1 MNEPTEFKYP
11 LDEYGE
17 PYFAGS
23 HVDAIEG
30 MQDIKNRLDQ
40 AETDISESLSN
51 DIEIQ
56 KINGRLDK
64 AESDITN
71 NFTTHN
77 NSIEQIDNRLK
88 KAESDIINNSSGSS
102 TDIQNINNR
111 LDTAEANIQTNSEKQ
126 ANLENAL
133 EGYMGTT
140 GWVSYAG
147 SVASGVEVDVMY
159 TNYNGMKCALKEV
172 RIGIEGVTP
181 VVRYKTISYNLR
193 SFKLGEQVAQL
204 PTGFVKNAQLFPAFG
219 SGGMSSY
226 RIEIMPNGKM
236 TILGGTND
244 KTLSPSS
251 YWVYGQHTWIE

>member
-30 MQDIKNRLDQ
+30 MQDIKDRL
-40 AETDISESLSN
+40 E
-51 DIEIQ
+51 
-56 KINGRLDK
+56 
-64 AESDITN
+64 
-71 NFTTHN
+71 
-77 NSIEQIDNRLK
+77 
-88 KAESDIINNSSGSS
+88 KAESDIIDNSSGSN

-111 LDTAEANIQTNSEKQ
+111 LDKAESDISTNLSSSNTKFQNVNNRLDKAESDIKTNSEKQ
-126 ANLENAL
+126 VNLENAL

-147 SVASGVEVDVMY
+147 SVASGVQ
-159 TNYNGMKCALKEV
+159 TNTLYNGTELKCEIKEV

-181 VVRYKTISYNLR
+181 VVRYKTITYNLR
-193 SFKLGEQVAQL
+193 NFNLGTQVAQL
-204 PTGFVKNAQLFPAFG
+204 PTGFITKAQAFPAFG
-219 SGGMSSY
+219 NGNMSSY
-226 RIEIMPNGKM
+226 RIEITKDGKM
-236 TILGGTND
+236 TIFGGTND
-244 KTLSPSS
+244 KTLPINS

>member
-23 HVDAIEG
+23 HVDAITG
-30 MQDIKNRLDQ
+30 MQDIKD
-40 AETDISESLSN
+40 
-51 DIEIQ
+51 
-56 KINGRLDK
+56 RLDK
-64 AESDITN
+64 AESDI
-71 NFTTHN
+71 
-77 NSIEQIDNRLK
+77 S
-88 KAESDIINNSSGSS
+88 NNSSSS
-102 TDIQNINNR
+102 NTDIQNINTR

-126 ANLENAL
+126 VNLENAL

-140 GWVSYAG
+140 DWVSYAN
-147 SVASGVEVDVMY
+147 SVASGVDADVMY
-159 TNYNGMKCALKEV
+159 TSNNGLKCALKEV

-181 VVRYKTISYNLR
+181 VVRYKTIAYNLR
-193 SFKLGEQVAQL
+193 GFKLGEQVAQL
-204 PTGFVKNAQLFPAFG
+204 PSGFIKNAQLFPAFG
-219 SGGMSSY
+219 SGSMSSY

-244 KTLSPSS
+244 KTLSSSS

>member
-30 MQDIKNRLDQ
+30 MQDIK
-40 AETDISESLSN
+40 E
-51 DIEIQ
+51 
-56 KINGRLDK
+56 RLDK
-64 AESDITN
+64 AESDIA
-71 NFTTHN
+71 
-77 NSIEQIDNRLK
+77 D
-88 KAESDIINNSSGSS
+88 NSSGSN
-102 TDIQNINNR
+102 TEIQNINVR
-111 LDTAEANIQTNSEKQ
+111 LDKAVSDIKTNSEKQ
-126 ANLENAL
+126 TNLENAL

-147 SVASGVEVDVMY
+147 SVASGVEADVMY
-159 TNYNGMKCALKEV
+159 TSNNGVKCALKEV
-172 RIGIEGVTP
+172 RIGIDGVTP

-193 SFKLGEQVAQL
+193 GFKLGEQVAQL
-204 PTGFVKNAQLFPAFG
+204 PNGFVKNAQLFPAFG
-219 SGGMSSY
+219 SGSMSSY

-236 TILGGTND
+236 TIHGGTND

>member
-30 MQDIKNRLDQ
+30 MQDIKDRLNK
-40 AETDISESLSN
+40 AETNINNNSSINNN
-51 DIEIQ
+51 DIQ

-64 AESDITN
+64 AE
-71 NFTTHN
+71 
-77 NSIEQIDNRLK
+77 E
-88 KAESDIINNSSGSS
+88 
-102 TDIQNINNR
+102 NIK
-111 LDTAEANIQTNSEKQ
+111 TNSEKQ
-126 ANLENAL
+126 INLENAL
-133 EGYMGTT
+133 EGYIGVTD
-140 GWVSYAG
+140 WVSYA
-147 SVASGVEVDVMY
+147 SNVASSVEADVMY
-159 TNYNGMKCALKEV
+159 AGNNGLKCALKEV
-172 RIGIEGVTP
+172 RIGIDGVTP
-181 VVRYKTISYNLR
+181 VVRYKTIAYNLR
-193 SFKLGEQVAQL
+193 GFKLGEQVAQL
-204 PTGFVKNAQLFPAFG
+204 PSGFIKNAQLFPAFG
-219 SGGMSSY
+219 SGSMSSY

>member
-30 MQDIKNRLDQ
+30 MQDIKDRLEK
-40 AETDISESLSN
+40 AEADIIDNSTGSN
-51 DIEIQ
+51 SDIE

-64 AESDITN
+64 AESDI
-71 NFTTHN
+71 
-77 NSIEQIDNRLK
+77 K
-88 KAESDIINNSSGSS
+88 
-102 TDIQNINNR
+102 
-111 LDTAEANIQTNSEKQ
+111 TNSEKQ
-126 ANLENAL
+126 VNLENAL

-147 SVASGVEVDVMY
+147 NVASGVQTNTMY
-159 TNYNGMKCALKEV
+159 ASSDGLKCEIKEV

-181 VVRYKTISYNLR
+181 VVRYKTITYNLR
-193 SFKLGEQVAQL
+193 NFELGTQVAQL
-204 PTGFVKNAQLFPAFG
+204 PTGFVTKAQTFPAFG
-219 SGGMSSY
+219 NGNMSAY
-226 RIEIMPNGKM
+226 RIEITKDGKM
-236 TILGGTND
+236 NIFGGSND
-244 KTLSPSS
+244 KTLPTSS

>member
-30 MQDIKNRLDQ
+30 MQDIKDRLNK
-40 AETDISESLSN
+40 AETNINNNSSINNN
-51 DIEIQ
+51 DIQ

-64 AESDITN
+64 AE
-71 NFTTHN
+71 
-77 NSIEQIDNRLK
+77 E
-88 KAESDIINNSSGSS
+88 
-102 TDIQNINNR
+102 NIK
-111 LDTAEANIQTNSEKQ
+111 TNSEKQ
-126 ANLENAL
+126 INLENAL
-133 EGYMGTT
+133 EGYIGVTD
-140 GWVSYAG
+140 WVSYA
-147 SVASGVEVDVMY
+147 SNVESGVEVDVMY
-159 TNYNGMKCALKEV
+159 TNYNGLKCALKEV
-172 RIGIEGVTP
+172 RIGIDGVTP

-193 SFKLGEQVAQL
+193 GFKLGEQVAQL

-219 SGGMSSY
+219 SGSMSSY

>member
-30 MQDIKNRLDQ
+30 MQDIKDRLDK
-40 AETDISESLSN
+40 AETDIIDNSTGSN
-51 DIEIQ
+51 SDIK

-64 AESDITN
+64 AESDI
-71 NFTTHN
+71 
-77 NSIEQIDNRLK
+77 K
-88 KAESDIINNSSGSS
+88 INNENQ
-102 TDIQNINNR
+102 I
-111 LDTAEANIQTNSEKQ
+111 
-126 ANLENAL
+126 NLENAL

-147 SVASGVEVDVMY
+147 NVASGVQTNTMY
-159 TNYNGMKCALKEV
+159 ASSNGLKCEIKEV

-181 VVRYKTISYNLR
+181 VVRYKTIAYNLR
-193 SFKLGEQVAQL
+193 NFNPGTQVAQL
-204 PTGFVKNAQLFPAFG
+204 PTGFVTKTQAFPAFG
-219 SGGMSSY
+219 NGNMSAY
-226 RIEIMPNGKM
+226 RIEITKDGKM
-236 TILGGTND
+236 TIFVGSND
-244 KTLSPSS
+244 KTLPTSS